1 MTIKAMLLLQKHAC
15 KTYLAMLSPKV
26 YTACISTS
34 TKPMIKLTLSFLTVA
49 KTKIWEKSYI

>member
-34 TKPMIKLTLSFLTVA
+34 TKPMIKVTLSLLTVA
-49 KTKIWEKSYI
+49 KTKI

>member
-34 TKPMIKLTLSFLTVA
+34 TKPMINVIKLTLSLLTEA
-49 KTKIWEKSYI
+49 KTKI

>member
-1 MTIKAMLLLQKHAC
+1 MTTKAMLLLQKHAC

-34 TKPMIKLTLSFLTVA
+34 AKPIIKLTLSLLTVA
-49 KTKIWEKSYI
+49 KTKICEKSYI

>member
-15 KTYLAMLSPKV
+15 KTYLAMLIPKV

-49 KTKIWEKSYI
+49 KTKTWEKSYI